1 MYEEKSYRHLTY
13 IKTMLNV
20 LITAVKVV
28 YGLNTL
34 CESLKFNED
43 TWHDRYSSHH
53 FIKFRLSLIINLIQI
68 ITYSD
73 PDY

>member
-20 LITAVKVV
+20 LITDVKVV

-43 TWHDRYSSHH
+43 T
-53 FIKFRLSLIINLIQI
+53 
-68 ITYSD
+68 
-73 PDY
+73 